1 MSRLSS
7 YFLPTL
13 REDPADA
20 EALSHRLMVRA
31 GLVRQLGA
39 GLWTFLPAGYRVV
52 KRVEQII
59 REEID
64 AIGGQEMLMPVLQPA
79 ELWRRTGR
87 YEIDELFKLKDRK
100 EAELALA
107 MTHEENLT
115 FHVAREVRSYREL
128 PMILYHVQTK
138 ERDEPRPRAGVLR
151 TREFTMKDSYSFDRD
166 AEGLDRSYELHIQAY
181 DRIFE
186 RCGMRTYRVEADV
199 GMMGGSGAHEYLA
212 PCEAGENE
220 VAVAPGYA
228 ANVEVASAEP
238 QPVELPPPLDEPR
251 EVPTPGL
258 TTVEEV
264 SSALGVPAGAALK
277 AIPVVVE
284 DRGFVLTLVRGDH
297 RLNEIKLRN
306 ALGSDFRRARAE
318 EIESELGPPGFIGP
332 VGARVPVLKDAAI
345 QGEGYFA
352 GANKPD
358 AHLIGVA
365 PGRDFPFE
373 ELDIRSVEAGD
384 SGTRRAADRD
394 RAGDRGGP
402 DLQARDPL
410 LGAAGRQLPR
420 RAGQRTPDRDG
431 QLRDRAG
438 AHGRGGDRTGRR
450 RARNRLAS
458 IHRPL
463 GRSSGGARQGRG
475 RGQRGGGADPPGA
488 RDAGLEVVY
497 DDRDAGPGEKL
508 TDAELLGCPLRITV
522 GRKTLAEG
530 AVEAQMRR
538 SGAEERLPIAGGRR
552 PCARAARWPRLSD
565 RARAGGAGPQGA
577 SSASTAPAQS
587 RRETRQG
594 QPLRPLTIPNLV
606 GYVRLAGIPV
616 FLYLA
621 LQLGRWSNGG
631 GLDPLPGDLAQ
642 PTIWTDSSPGPPAS
656 TAAWAPCSTQS
667 STASRSWRESSSPG
681 SSSCFRAGRW
691 RCSPSAR

>member
-1 MSRLSS
+1 VTRLSS

-87 YEIDELFKLKDRK
+87 YEIDELFKLRDRK

-115 FHVAREVRSYREL
+115 FHIAREVRSYREL

-166 AEGLDRSYELHIQAY
+166 AEGLDHSYELHIQAY
-181 DRIFE
+181 DRIFD
-186 RCGMRTYRVEADV
+186 RCGLRWHRVEADV

-220 VAVAPGYA
+220 LAIAPGYA

-238 QPVELPPPLDEPR
+238 RPVELPPPLDEPR

-284 DRGFVLTLVRGDH
+284 DRGFVLALVRGDH
-297 RLNEIKLRN
+297 HLNEIKLRN
-306 ALGSDFRRARAE
+306 TLGSDFRQAHAQ

-332 VGARVPVLKDAAI
+332 VDARVPVLKDAAI
-345 QGEGYFA
+345 QGGGYFA
-352 GANKPD
+352 GANRPD
-358 AHLIGVA
+358 THLIGVT
-365 PGRDFPFE
+365 PGRDFQFAE
-373 ELDIRSVEAGD
+373 RDIRSVEVGD
-384 SGTRRAADRD
+384 LAPGGHPIEIEPAIEVGQIFKLGTRYSEPLGANYLDEQGSERPILMGSYGIGPARTVAAAVEQGADERGIVWPRSIAPWDVHLVGLGKGGDEVGEAADRLHEEL
-394 RAGDRGGP
+394 REAG
-402 DLQARDPL
+402 
-410 LGAAGRQLPR
+410 
-420 RAGQRTPDRDG
+420 
-431 QLRDRAG
+431 
-438 AHGRGGDRTGRR
+438 
-450 RARNRLAS
+450 
-458 IHRPL
+458 I
-463 GRSSGGARQGRG
+463 
-475 RGQRGGGADPPGA
+475 
-488 RDAGLEVVY
+488 EVVY
-497 DDRDAGPGEKL
+497 DDRQARPGEKL

-530 AVEAQMRR
+530 TVEAQTRR
-538 SGAEERLPIAGGRR
+538 SRADKRLPIAE
-552 PCARAARWPRLSD
+552 AAS
-565 RARAGGAGPQGA
+565 GAL
-577 SSASTAPAQS
+577 
-587 RRETRQG
+587 E
-594 QPLRPLTIPNLV
+594 LLD
-606 GYVRLAGIPV
+606 
-616 FLYLA
+616 
-621 LQLGRWSNGG
+621 
-631 GLDPLPGDLAQ
+631 GLD
-642 PTIWTDSSPGPPAS
+642 
-656 TAAWAPCSTQS
+656 
-667 STASRSWRESSSPG
+667 
-681 SSSCFRAGRW
+681 
-691 RCSPSAR
+691 